1 MTPLKRK
8 LLLEY
13 ASDLSGP
20 LAAKVLSIIIDKG
33 EATDEE
39 ISAKLKIDNPS
50 EVRKILIKLH
60 EADILTY
67 RRERDENIGWY
78 TYYWRLKD
86 ENIINVLTRR
96 IKAVIKVLERK
107 MEYEQN
113 NSFYVCVQCLRR
125 FTIEEAYDLDFSC
138 PECGAIL
145 FEDNNEEIINILSNM
160 INKIKT
166 KIKEITK

>member
-1 MTPLKRK
+1 R
-8 LLLEY
+8 
-13 ASDLSGP
+13 
-20 LAAKVLSIIIDKG
+20 G

-39 ISAKLKIDNPS
+39 IASILKVDNPN

-86 ENIINVLTRR
+86 ENIVNVLTRR
-96 IKAVIKVLERK
+96 IKAVIRVLERK
-107 MEYEQN
+107 MSYEQN
-113 NSFYVCVQCLRR
+113 NNFYVCLQCLRR
-125 FTIEEAYDLDFSC
+125 FTIEEAYDLDFTC

-145 FEDNNEEIINILSNM
+145 FEDNNEELINVLSMLIKN
-160 INKIKT
+160 IKIKLKSISQT
-166 KIKEITK
+166 PIPAQ

>member
-1 MTPLKRK
+1 
-8 LLLEY
+8 
-13 ASDLSGP
+13 
-20 LAAKVLSIIIDKG
+20 
-33 EATDEE
+33 
-39 ISAKLKIDNPS
+39 
-50 EVRKILIKLH
+50 
-60 EADILTY
+60 
-67 RRERDENIGWY
+67 
-78 TYYWRLKD
+78 
-86 ENIINVLTRR
+86 
-96 IKAVIKVLERK
+96 

-166 KIKEITK
+166 KLKEITK